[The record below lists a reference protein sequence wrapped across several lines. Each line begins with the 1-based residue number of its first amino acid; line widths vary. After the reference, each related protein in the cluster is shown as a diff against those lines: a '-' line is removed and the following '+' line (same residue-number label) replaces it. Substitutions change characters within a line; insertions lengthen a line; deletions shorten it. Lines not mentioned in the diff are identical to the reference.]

1 MQHVD
6 NNFDSYDNHD
16 LFAKDGKKASLGD
29 LISCMGQETDY
40 GYTDE
45 DTARFITEI
54 RQSRLEDRS
63 YYMS

>member
-1 MQHVD
+1 MQRLD

-16 LFAKDGKKASLGD
+16 LFAEDSKKASLGD
-29 LISCMGQETDY
+29 LICCMGQETYY
-40 GYTDE
+40 GYADE